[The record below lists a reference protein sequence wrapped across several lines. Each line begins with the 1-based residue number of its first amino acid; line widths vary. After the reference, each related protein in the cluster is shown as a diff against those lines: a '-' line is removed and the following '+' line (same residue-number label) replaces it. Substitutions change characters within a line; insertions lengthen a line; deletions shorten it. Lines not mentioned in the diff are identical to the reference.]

1 MNYIS
6 PDIIFQNALYNSS
19 QPTPTPTSQSMI
31 TKYYPSTEADLDNS
45 LHNFA
50 YPQHEPKPVYDVKP
64 NDRQIEQP
72 TQEQFTHTSSVQ
84 PSASLAQSMS
94 APIPDT
100 SCVNIMQPSYTY
112 GVVIIIVVLV
122 LIIVILYC
130 KVESLK
136 TIIRIYER
144 EHAFSLNHSH
154 AY

>member
-6 PDIIFQNALYNSS
+6 PDIILHNALYNSS
-19 QPTPTPTSQSMI
+19 QPTPTPSSQQTI

-45 LHNFA
+45 LHNFV
-50 YPQHEPKPVYDVKP
+50 YPQHEPKPVYDAKP

-72 TQEQFTHTSSVQ
+72 IQEHFTHTPCVQ
-84 PSASLAQSMS
+84 PSAAPSQPISASM
-94 APIPDT
+94 PDT
-100 SCVNIMQPSYTY
+100 SRVNIMQPSCTY
-112 GVVIIIVVLV
+112 GIVIIIVVLV

-144 EHAFSLNHSH
+144 DHALSLNHSH